1 MKNIFLNITLLTFSI
16 SLFAQIDRSIPE
28 PDPAPQINF
37 EEPISFEM
45 KNGLKVMLIENHKLP
60 RVSINLLI
68 DNPPIFEGNL
78 NGIGYLT
85 GGIMGKGNEYQDK
98 DSVNEEIDFMG
109 ARMSFSSQSGFA
121 SSLSRYFER
130 TITMF
135 SQSALNPS
143 FTEEEFN
150 QEKNILLDNI
160 KNNEKNTVSIARRV
174 ENVLAYGL
182 DHPYGEF
189 TTKESM
195 EKIELKNILKKQKPG
210 QNGEIHITD
219 AIQSLILDNNKFI
232 GHNFAGK
239 YLDCGTLKGY
249 IDSSNKISKLWN
261 FV

>member
-68 DNPPIFEGNL
+68 DNPPIFEGDL

-85 GGIMGKGNEYQDK
+85 GGIMGKGNSFQDK

-160 KNNEKNTVSIARRV
+160 KKDRKSVV
-174 ENVLAYGL
+174 
-182 DHPYGEF
+182 
-189 TTKESM
+189 
-195 EKIELKNILKKQKPG
+195 
-210 QNGEIHITD
+210 
-219 AIQSLILDNNKFI
+219 
-232 GHNFAGK
+232 
-239 YLDCGTLKGY
+239 
-249 IDSSNKISKLWN
+249 
-261 FV
+261 

>member
-68 DNPPIFEGNL
+68 DNPPIFEGDL

-85 GGIMGKGNEYQDK
+85 GGIMGKGNSFQDK

-160 KNNEKNTVSIARRV
+160 KNNETLVLKEISTLLEEKNYKTSYTQIITLDSYETYFKETINQIQIA
-174 ENVLAYGL
+174 N
-182 DHPYGEF
+182 DF
-189 TTKESM
+189 KE
-195 EKIELKNILKKQKPG
+195 
-210 QNGEIHITD
+210 
-219 AIQSLILDNNKFI
+219 LINMTI
-232 GHNFAGK
+232 
-239 YLDCGTLKGY
+239 
-249 IDSSNKISKLWN
+249 
-261 FV
+261 